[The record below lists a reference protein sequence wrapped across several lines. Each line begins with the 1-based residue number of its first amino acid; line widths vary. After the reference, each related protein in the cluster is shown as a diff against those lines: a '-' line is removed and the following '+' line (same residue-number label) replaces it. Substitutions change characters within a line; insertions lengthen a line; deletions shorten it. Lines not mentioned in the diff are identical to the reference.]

1 MSIIVPKK
9 LRTKI
14 SFEIRDELLKEVDK
28 ISNETNN
35 SRNEVLNILIKYAVG
50 EYESDL
56 EEEE

>member
-9 LRTKI
+9 QRTKI
-14 SFEIRDELLKEVDK
+14 SFEIRDELLKKVDK

-50 EYESDL
+50 EYEQDASL
-56 EEEE
+56 ED